1 MNEATRLSVLI
12 KNQALSL
19 GFDLVGISP
28 AESHYGEAD
37 LFEQWLGRGYAGE
50 MNYLERGLSKRK
62 EVERV
67 LPGARSIVSCAVNYN
82 TENPRSTEASG
93 GGWISRYAWGDDYH
107 DVMGKM
113 LGELADPNTPNLSLI
128 HISEPTRPY

>member
-1 MNEATRLSVLI
+1 MLI
-12 KNQALSL
+12 KNHALAL

-37 LFEQWLGRGYAGE
+37 LFERWLDRGYAGE
-50 MNYLERGLSKRK
+50 MNYLERGLLKRK

-67 LPGARSIVSCAVNYN
+67 LPGARSVVSCAVNYN

-93 GGWISRYAWGDDYH
+93 GGWISRYAWG
-107 DVMGKM
+107 M
-113 LGELADPNTPNLSLI
+113 T
-128 HISEPTRPY
+128 TTT

>member
-67 LPGARSIVSCAVNYN
+67 LPGARSIVS
-82 TENPRSTEASG
+82 
-93 GGWISRYAWGDDYH
+93 
-107 DVMGKM
+107 
-113 LGELADPNTPNLSLI
+113 LSLI